1 MTKTQ
6 VRGKIARYERGMK
19 MSIECMNHLDENLK
33 EKLKVVRQN
42 ILTMTNIPYEGVKS
56 SFETPEEQVTIYSLL
71 PNLEGSEIIERTTEK
86 EKSIYIMNNGLMANI
101 KKETL
106 EELQNNIA
114 ALSHQIARGSFN
126 EITSLNVLPQEL
138 ENIVITMNRISTMD
152 RANRIDLLYQKYC
165 LTLKEL
171 RRIQIM
177 SLDFEFDNQKLRK

>member
-71 PNLEGSEIIERTTEK
+71 PNLEGSEMNITREIRKKLDYMFKTENLVK
-86 EKSIYIMNNGLMANI
+86 NLLPPNNG
-101 KKETL
+101 
-106 EELQNNIA
+106 
-114 ALSHQIARGSFN
+114 
-126 EITSLNVLPQEL
+126 
-138 ENIVITMNRISTMD
+138 D
-152 RANRIDLLYQKYC
+152 R
-165 LTLKEL
+165 
-171 RRIQIM
+171 
-177 SLDFEFDNQKLRK
+177 